1 MSEIWKRYFDGFYE
15 VSNKGEVRSI
25 ALWSSRYN
33 KVIIRKKPLLLKQET
48 THDGYKRVVI
58 CMYGKKRHYAVHRL
72 VAEVFIENPKNLPCV
87 NHKDEN
93 TKNNCV
99 DNLEWCTW
107 KENSN
112 YGTLPKRISKRMKDN
127 HPSAKI
133 VYQFDNDMN
142 LIAEYKTAKE
152 AAEKVGNVSADM
164 IRRACLGKAKS
175 AGGFLWSYVLYRSE
189 PYNV

>member
-1 MSEIWKRYFDGFYE
+1 
-15 VSNKGEVRSI
+15 
-25 ALWSSRYN
+25 
-33 KVIIRKKPLLLKQET
+33 
-48 THDGYKRVVI
+48 
-58 CMYGKKRHYAVHRL
+58 
-72 VAEVFIENPKNLPCV
+72 
-87 NHKDEN
+87 
-93 TKNNCV
+93 
-99 DNLEWCTW
+99 
-107 KENSN
+107 
-112 YGTLPKRISKRMKDN
+112 MKDN